1 MKWPRQAA
9 QIAGREVS
17 MKWIKRAIVATGAF
31 LAWLFR
37 AVFRWF
43 M

>member
-1 MKWPRQAA
+1 MGMRLVKAA
-9 QIAGREVS
+9 LA
-17 MKWIKRAIVATGAF
+17 AVAAF
-31 LAWLFR
+31 FAWLFR